1 MATIK
6 IIVRAEKIRKNGEV
20 PLYIRMTVDRK
31 SKYISL
37 GHTIPPKTWDA
48 DRERVRK
55 SHPNSA
61 RLNAFLAGKRAEIAA
76 LALDVE
82 QGKKKVG
89 RKGVRDAMSDGS
101 GESFIE
107 YAEEFLAALKKNGQL
122 GTLRNYRNTLKCFRR
137 FLKDKKRIENL
148 TFSRV
153 TSELAGEYKSYLEMD
168 LGNSPNTI
176 VNKFAGLKSIMT
188 AAREAGIVEQGF
200 RPFTGLKTKRKKS
213 KKMIPS
219 REEFAA
225 LEMMELKPESM
236 AYHTR
241 NMYLFCANMAGL
253 RFGDAVSLRWANL
266 MGDRLQ
272 WQTRKTNK
280 QRLVYIPQSARE
292 ILDQYRQPEDAPM
305 GFIFP
310 FLRGHEFKDAAFH
323 YNKIRIVSTNC
334 NAALKKVWL
343 DAGVGKEYS
352 FHTSRHYFATDSLR
366 RGMRVEVLQHL
377 LTHSSLDQTM
387 EYAQIANEDMDDAMR
402 AYEAAKQA

>member
-20 PLYIRMTVDRK
+20 PLYIRMTVGRK

-37 GHTIPPKTWDA
+37 GHTIPAKTWDA

-61 RLNAFLAGKRAEIAA
+61 RLNAFLADKKSEVAA
-76 LALDVE
+76 LALDVD

-89 RKGVRDAMSDGS
+89 RNGMRDALSDGS
-101 GESFIE
+101 GESFIDF
-107 YAEEFLAALKKNGQL
+107 AGEFLAKLEQNMRL
-122 GTLRNYRNTLKCFRR
+122 GTLNNYRNTLNCFRT
-137 FLKDKKRIENL
+137 FLSEVKGFEDL
-148 TFSRV
+148 TFSRF
-153 TSELAGEYKSYLEMD
+153 TLELASEFKTYIEMD

-176 VNKFAGLKSIMT
+176 VNKFAGLKSIMS
-188 AAREAGIVEQGF
+188 AAREAGIVEHGF
-200 RPFTGLKTKRKKS
+200 RPLAGLKTKGKKN

-225 LEMMELKPESM
+225 LEMVDLKPESN
-236 AYHTR
+236 AFHIR

-253 RFGDAVSLRWANL
+253 RFGDAVSLRWANIT
-266 MGDRLQ
+266 GDRLQ

-280 QRLVYIPQSARE
+280 QRLVYIPQAARD
-292 ILDQYRQPEDAPM
+292 ILDQYRQTDDTAI
-305 GFIFP
+305 GFVFP
-310 FLRGHEFKDAAFH
+310 FLRGQEFQEEAVIYH
-323 YNKIRIVSTNC
+323 RIRQIGPNC
-334 NAALKKVWL
+334 NASLKTAWRY
-343 DAGVGKEYS
+343 AGVGHEFS

-377 LTHSSLDQTM
+377 LTHSSLNQTM
-387 EYAQIANEDMDDAMR
+387 EYAQIANEDMDAAMR
-402 AYEAAKQA
+402 AYEAAKLG